1 MDYSIRKVNI
11 KTKKQ
16 GLDEFAKIGS
26 TAAGQL
32 IMVNKLFPLAL
43 KVKGLNPRGANILKQ
58 EMLSRNGDVVTSR
71 ESLIQQEGLAD
82 VIILGTEK
90 SIRSL
95 AEKIKIQPFGLKKL
109 SAELVD
115 YIDFINKVQ
124 TGFIF
129 KAGSKSIDLKKEA
142 PIIMGILN
150 VTDDSFYDGGKY
162 FNESDI
168 RCRIDEIIEEG
179 ADIID
184 IGGMSTRPGS
194 KPVSIDKELSRV
206 LPAIKYAKSVIDSK
220 IKEKGFYKKNTLISC
235 DTYRSEVARH
245 AIAEGA
251 DIINDISG
259 LTFDGNM
266 AAVVAAS
273 GAGLVIMHIK
283 GTPENMQ
290 ENPVYDDVV
299 DEVYDFLYSRAE
311 YAVEA
316 GIGRDR
322 IIIDPGI
329 GFGKTVEHNIS
340 ILQKL
345 SDFTSMGYPV
355 LIGASRKSFIGK
367 LLGGNKDEIKPANER
382 LYGSISAA
390 VISYVNGADILR
402 VHDVAQTAEAL
413 KIAAAIKY
421 I

>member
-1 MDYSIRKVNI
+1 MSYRIRKVDI

-16 GLDEFAKIGS
+16 GMDEFAKIGS
-26 TAAGQL
+26 TSAGQI

-71 ESLIQQEGLAD
+71 DNLLRQEGATD

-90 SIRSL
+90 SVLSL
-95 AEKIKIQPFGLKKL
+95 AEKIKIQPFGLKQL
-109 SAELVD
+109 SSELVD
-115 YIDFINKVQ
+115 YINFLNRGQ
-124 TGFIF
+124 SGLIF
-129 KAGSKSIDLKKEA
+129 KASSKSIDLKKDA
-142 PIIMGILN
+142 PVIMGVLN

-162 FNESDI
+162 LNEPDI
-168 RCRIDEIIEEG
+168 RRRVDEIIQQG
-179 ADIID
+179 ADIVD

-194 KPVSIDKELSRV
+194 KPVSIEHELSRV
-206 LPAIKYAKSVIDSK
+206 LPAIKYARSVINSK
-220 IKEKGFYKKNTLISC
+220 TEEKDFYKKNILISC
-235 DTYRSEVARH
+235 DTYRSLVAQQ
-245 AIAEGA
+245 ALENGA

-259 LTFDGNM
+259 LTFDENM

-290 ENPVYDDVV
+290 ENPVYDDVAE
-299 DEVYDFLYSRAE
+299 EVYDFLYSRAE
-311 YAVEA
+311 YAIEA
-316 GIGRDR
+316 GISRDR

-367 LLGGNKDEIKPANER
+367 LLGGNKDEIKPAGER

-390 VISYVNGADILR
+390 VTSYINGADILR
-402 VHDVAQTAEAL
+402 VHDVAQTLEAL
-413 KIAAAIKY
+413 KIAAVIKY
-421 I
+421 R